1 MKWTDELL
9 MAEQMRLE
17 QAAFDGGVERYKKS
31 QQRAI
36 ESGEASSTNSNRRLT
51 KEFIEPLAE
60 GVEAYILHCR
70 SKGGRPTKAIPYLEC
85 VPALTLAYLSVKTI
99 LDYLSMNGT
108 LQHVAIK
115 IGGRIEDQAR
125 FTKVEEVAPGYVK
138 KVKDTLKRV
147 RSKSYRHRR
156 EVMASAERKIAD
168 QKTGP
173 YAIDIDRWADW
184 PKSDLLHI
192 GLTMIEIVQS
202 TLLFQGE
209 PVFRVSRHSR
219 RDPYHIEISG
229 KVSDWC
235 LEFDE
240 FIGQMSPDYSPC
252 VVPPRSW
259 KGPKNGG
266 YYMPEISRTLPLV
279 KVNNRKHLKKLTKEQ
294 MPEVYAAINTLQKVS
309 WEVNTDILDVA
320 QQVQEQDLAI
330 GIPQAE
336 PFRPP
341 EAPVR
346 EELEGLRG
354 DDLKNAMT
362 PDEFQEFKDWKG
374 EARKVYEA
382 ENTRASRYIDA
393 SRALGVARTFSRYPA
408 LYFVYTL
415 DSRSR
420 VYCRSSQ
427 FGPQGGD
434 LQKALVRFHNAEALG
449 TDGRYWLAVQGAGT
463 WGEDKISFD
472 DRVAFI
478 EGMEESIRDIAADP
492 LTFREWANADKPWQF
507 LAWALE
513 WAELLEWEDSGRKA
527 SDFLSRTP
535 VAQDGSCS
543 GIQHYS
549 AMLRDARGGA
559 AVNLT
564 PNDKPQDIYKDVA
577 DVVITKMQDIIAGKI
592 EVQINSLGV
601 ALDNDLV
608 KKYCEAWLSTGVDRS
623 LCKTPVMTLPYGS
636 TMLTCRSSI
645 FDHLSDLEAD
655 EAAKA
660 KAAGRSANPVHPFGD
675 SSSALPIGDAVAVCT
690 RLLWDAIGD
699 VVVAARQ
706 GMSFIQRLATKVGK
720 QNKILHWT
728 TPTGF
733 LVEQAIYKMESK
745 IVYTQLLGKT
755 EFTVLQETDEIDI
768 NKMKS
773 SSAPNYVH
781 SMDASHLIKSVNA
794 FKRAGLGSI
803 AVIHDSFGTHAGKTQ
818 ALRDC
823 LTKEFVKIYR
833 SDWLTTFKEEMEE
846 ILKEEVEEEV
856 PMIGTLDLDLIHKA
870 HYTFA

>member
-1 MKWTDELL
+1 MKWTEELL
-9 MAEQMRLE
+9 VAEQIRLE
-17 QAAFDGGVERYKKS
+17 QAAFDGGVERYKRS

-36 ESGEASSTNSNRRLT
+36 ESGEASGTNSNRRLT
-51 KEFIEPLAE
+51 KEFIEPLSE
-60 GVEAYILHCR
+60 GIAAYIEHGR
-70 SKGGRPTKAIPYLEC
+70 SKGGRPAKAIPFLEC
-85 VPALTLAYLSVKTI
+85 VPPLTLAYLSVKTM
-99 LDYLSMNGT
+99 LDYVSMDGT

-138 KVKDTLKRV
+138 KVKETLKRV
-147 RSKSYRHRR
+147 RSKSYRHSR
-156 EVMASAERKIAD
+156 EVMASAERKLSD

-173 YAIDIDRWADW
+173 YAVDIDRWADW
-184 PKSDLLHI
+184 PKSDLLHV
-192 GLTMIEIVQS
+192 GLTMIEIIQN

-209 PVFRVSRHSR
+209 PVFRVARHSR
-219 RDPYHIEISG
+219 RDPYHIELSA

-240 FIGQMSPDYSPC
+240 FIGQMSPEYSPC
-252 VVPPRSW
+252 VVPPRPWS
-259 KGPKNGG
+259 GPKNGG
-266 YYMPEISRTLPLV
+266 YYMPEIARTLPLV
-279 KVNNRKHLKKLTKEQ
+279 KVNNRKHLKRLTKDR
-294 MPEVYAAINTLQKVS
+294 MPEVYEAINSLQNVA
-309 WEVNTDILDVA
+309 WEVNTSILDVA

-346 EELEGLRG
+346 EELAGLRG
-354 DDLKNAMT
+354 EALKNAMT
-362 PDEFQEFKDWKG
+362 PDEFQEFKEWKA
-374 EARKVYEA
+374 EARRVYEA
-382 ENTRASRYIDA
+382 ENTRASKFMDA

-434 LQKALVRFHNAEALG
+434 LQKALVRFHKAEPLG
-449 TDGRYWLAVQGAGT
+449 KDGRYWLAMQGAGT
-463 WGEDKISFD
+463 WGEDKVPFD
-472 DRVAFI
+472 SRAAFI
-478 EGMEESIRDIAADP
+478 DSMEETIRDIAADP

-513 WAELLEWEDSGRKA
+513 WAELLEWEDSGRNA
-527 SDFLSRTP
+527 ADFLSRIP

-559 AVNLT
+559 AVNLL
-564 PNDKPQDIYKDVA
+564 PSDAPQDIYKDVA
-577 DVVITKMQDIIAGKI
+577 EVVIQKMQSIASGSV
-592 EVQINSLGV
+592 EVQINSLG
-601 ALDNDLV
+601 AELDADLV
-608 KKYCEAWLSTGVDRS
+608 RSYCNAWLSTGVDRS

-636 TMLTCRSSI
+636 TMLTCRASI
-645 FDHLSDLEAD
+645 FNHLADMEAE

-660 KAAGRSANPVHPFGD
+660 KAAGRLANPVHPFGD
-675 SSSALPIGDAVAVCT
+675 AKSALPLEGAVAVCT
-690 RLLWDAIGD
+690 RLLWDAIGE
-699 VVVAARQ
+699 VVVAARY
-706 GMSFIQRLATKVGK
+706 GMAYIQRLASLVAK
-720 QNKILHWT
+720 QNKVLYWT

-733 LVEQAIYKMESK
+733 LVEQAIYKRESK

-755 EFTVLQETDEIDI
+755 EFTVLQDTDIIDPY
-768 NKMKS
+768 KMKS

-794 FKRAGLGSI
+794 FKRAGLDSI

-818 ALRDC
+818 ELREC
-823 LTKEFVKIYR
+823 LAQEFVKIYR
-833 SDWLTTFKEEMEE
+833 EDWLTKFKDEVEDTIKEE
-846 ILKEEVEEEV
+846 IEEEV
-856 PMIGTLDLDLIHKA
+856 PMIGTLDIEDVLEST
-870 HYTFA
+870 YTFA